1 VAKLNKKKLAILLK
15 KAQAGNSTAL
25 ELLCKAI
32 EKFIRD
38 YFRQKFQDN
47 TLVDDLCQETYVR
60 LLKNLPQIREE
71 MKLTGFVAKV
81 AFHVTQDHFRQK
93 YRQKEESLETDYEEQ
108 PESKL
113 KTTIADLHPDE
124 RILNKLDLDEALGQL
139 PEKSRAIIMMK
150 SRGYNYEEISSEMD
164 LSVSGVKMQVKRSIE
179 QLRAAL
185 FTVTFLLICATILRG
200 VI

>member
-1 VAKLNKKKLAILLK
+1 
-15 KAQAGNSTAL
+15 
-25 ELLCKAI
+25 
-32 EKFIRD
+32 
-38 YFRQKFQDN
+38 
-47 TLVDDLCQETYVR
+47 
-60 LLKNLPQIREE
+60 

-93 YRQKEESLETDYEEQ
+93 YRQREESLETDYEEQ

-113 KTTIADLHPDE
+113 KAAIVDLHPDE

-164 LSVSGVKMQVKRSIE
+164 LSVSGVKMQVKRSME

-185 FTVTFLLICATILRG
+185 FTVTFLLICATILMG